1 MQQSDNNNGFSK
13 EEAYPNTS
21 SEPVGRAT
29 ILAAVKK
36 AQPDYIPLHESEPVI
51 VRGSDVASYQKVL
64 EAIGGKAYIINDT
77 EDIIAYVEKLF
88 PQARRIVST
97 ITSIEKH
104 LVHDEQHIELRSLQD
119 VDVAIIKAKLA
130 VAENGAI
137 WVTED
142 DLKIRVLPFICENLI
157 AIVEAKDIVTN
168 MHDAYE
174 VIGSADYGFGAFIA
188 GPSKT
193 ADIEQSLVLGAHGPK
208 SMTVLIKSAAV

>member
-1 MQQSDNNNGFSK
+1 MPDIQDQMSNDLQ
-13 EEAYPNTS
+13 NTS
-21 SEPVGRAT
+21 SEPVSRAT

-36 AQPDYIPLHESEPVI
+36 AQPDYIPLPESESVV

-77 EDIIAYVEKLF
+77 EDVIAYVEKLF
-88 PQARRIVST
+88 PEARRIVST
-97 ITSIEKH
+97 VTSIEKH
-104 LVHDEQHIELRSLQD
+104 LVHDEQQVELRSLQD
-119 VDVAIIKAKLA
+119 VEVAIVKAKLA

>member
-1 MQQSDNNNGFSK
+1 MQQSDNHNQFSK

-21 SEPVGRAT
+21 SEPVGRET

-36 AQPDYIPLHESEPVI
+36 AQPDYIPLSESEPVTI
-51 VRGSDVASYQKVL
+51 NGSDIQQYQKVL
-64 EAIGGKAYIINDT
+64 EAIGGKAYIINET

-88 PQARRIVST
+88 PEARRIVST
-97 ITSIEKH
+97 VTTIEKY
-104 LVHDEQHIELRSLQD
+104 LVHDEQQVELRSLQD
-119 VDVAIIKAKLA
+119 VEVAIVKAKLA

-142 DLKIRVLPFICENLI
+142 DLKIRVLPFICENLV
-157 AIVEAKDIVTN
+157 AIVEAKDIVAN

-208 SMTVLIKSAAV
+208 SMTVLVMQL